1 MLLLQLLFN
10 GLQLGS
16 FYALTAAGFALIFGT
31 TRVFHVAHGA
41 CFVLSG
47 YVFYFCYE
55 VQNGPWWL
63 ATAAAAVAAA
73 MFGVCIEKFVY
84 RPIQRHEASFFTVF
98 IASFGVALIV
108 QNLVGIQFGTG
119 FVGVS
124 SSLSRAKEVLPGLY
138 IAPVGLLALTSTIA
152 IFAAFHFFLR
162 NSLTGIGLRALS
174 ESIELVR
181 SYGLDPF
188 KLARW
193 AFVLGS
199 LMTVVPAILT
209 SVHSG
214 LHPSLGPHV
223 MLISLAAAI
232 VGGIG
237 NMWGAALA
245 GLMLGLI
252 ENLVIWRLDS
262 QWAEAASFVAL
273 FIVIL
278 FWPSGLLGQA
288 KRR

>member
-1 MLLLQLLFN
+1 MLLVQLLFN

-16 FYALTAAGFALIFGT
+16 FYALTAAGFALIFGS

-47 YVFYFCYE
+47 YVFYYCYE
-55 VQNGPWWL
+55 IQGMPWWL
-63 ATAAAAVAAA
+63 GVIATVLAAAL
-73 MFGVCIEKFVY
+73 FGICVERCIY

-98 IASFGVALIV
+98 IASFGIALII
-108 QNLVGIQFGTG
+108 QNLVGMQFGLG
-119 FVGVS
+119 FVNVTS
-124 SSLSRAKEVLPGLY
+124 TLSRGIEVTPGLF
-138 IAPVGLLALTSTIA
+138 IAPVGLLALGSAIA
-152 IFAAFHFFLR
+152 IFGALHLFLTR
-162 NSLTGIGLRALS
+162 SLIGIGLRALN
-174 ESIELVR
+174 ENVELVR
-181 SYGLDPF
+181 SYGLDPTR
-188 KLARW
+188 LARW
-193 AFVLGS
+193 AFALGS

-209 SVHSG
+209 SIHSG

-237 NMWGAALA
+237 NMRGAALA

-252 ENLVIWRLDS
+252 ENIVIWRLAP

-278 FWPSGLLGQA
+278 FWPSGLLGSA
-288 KRR
+288 KAR